1 MQQNA
6 HIEQFKSEASAR
18 LPGLVVLMNLAD
30 AKRRTCHLGYT
41 VTDDDIEELDTKL
54 KAITNSGGLMLRISG
69 VKWLALLPVDHLAV
83 LQELLDKFQK
93 QQIIQ
98 IGWSCIGR
106 LNCDKS
112 KVERTV
118 RATITRSIKCLYGT
132 VNNATELGVM
142 IDELLTKYR
151 KVEPGIA
158 TQLAP
163 VKGRE
168 GEGWCCVSDYP
179 SEEPFCPFCEGT
191 RFDWDDGDDSVYSG
205 SGSCKV
211 CGANVSISGIDELE
225 S

>member
-6 HIEQFKSEASAR
+6 HIDQFKSDVASK
-18 LPGLVVLMNLAD
+18 LPGLVVLLNLAD

-41 VTDDDIEELDTKL
+41 VTDDDIDEFDTKL
-54 KAITNSGGLMLRISG
+54 KAITNSGGLMSRISG
-69 VKWLALLPVDHLAV
+69 VKWLALLPVDQLTL

-98 IGWSCIGR
+98 VGWSCTGR
-106 LNCDKS
+106 LNCEKS

-118 RATITRSIKCLYGT
+118 RATITRSIKCLYTT
-132 VNNATELGVM
+132 VANDSELGVM
-142 IDELLTKYR
+142 IEELLTQYR
-151 KVEPGIA
+151 KVEPGLA
-158 TQLAP
+158 TELSQI
-163 VKGRE
+163 KGRE

-179 SEEPFCPFCEGT
+179 SDNPFCPFCEGT

-211 CGANVSISGIDELE
+211 CGANISISGIDELE